1 MAGFKLFILLVLSS
15 ILSSC
20 SSLLYHPTHHQH
32 YEPAHFGVQPEELW
46 IDGLHAWRFRATS
59 GQPKGLVL
67 FFHGNAENLTSH
79 FSALSWLPREGF
91 DYLIFDYRGYG
102 KSPGTPSPE
111 STVRDGI
118 RVIRWGLA
126 QRLPLILF
134 GQSLGGAVLQ
144 RSLEE
149 IKDPEELKKIPLITL
164 ESSFR
169 SYRKAGQKVLAQSW
183 ITWPFQWIS
192 HLLLSDSQAPK
203 LPLPRGPHYVVLH
216 GTHDRTIPL
225 ELGEELFHSAPETK
239 EAWVV
244 PGGGHIQAFWMQTPS
259 GSYPFREQLLWTL
272 NEVTGY
278 SSKLNAIPERPESL
292 ALDLPFEAGRSFEVQ
307 QGPGGSFSHQG
318 EQDQAVDFAM
328 PEGTPV
334 LAMRGGQVIDV
345 VDQWSE
351 GGPSESLALKANRV
365 VIEHSDGTLAE
376 YLHFKKSGV
385 SVKKGERVARGSRI
399 GISGATGFASDPHL
413 HVRIYTQNGSVPM
426 LFKTA
431 LGFTRPLRTGQTITR
446 PKN

>member
-1 MAGFKLFILLVLSS
+1 
-15 ILSSC
+15 
-20 SSLLYHPTHHQH
+20 
-32 YEPAHFGVQPEELW
+32 
-46 IDGLHAWRFRATS
+46 
-59 GQPKGLVL
+59 
-67 FFHGNAENLTSH
+67 
-79 FSALSWLPREGF
+79 
-91 DYLIFDYRGYG
+91 
-102 KSPGTPSPE
+102 
-111 STVRDGI
+111 
-118 RVIRWGLA
+118 
-126 QRLPLILF
+126 
-134 GQSLGGAVLQ
+134 
-144 RSLEE
+144 
-149 IKDPEELKKIPLITL
+149 
-164 ESSFR
+164 
-169 SYRKAGQKVLAQSW
+169 
-183 ITWPFQWIS
+183 
-192 HLLLSDSQAPK
+192 
-203 LPLPRGPHYVVLH
+203 VVLH

-225 ELGEELFHSAPETK
+225 ELGEELFHHAPETK

-292 ALDLPFEAGRSFEVQ
+292 ELDLPFEAGRSFEVQ